1 VTQAT
6 GDEFL
11 LQEARR
17 GDQDAFLLLYERYRL
32 PIFRFLYRLC
42 GSTEVAEEI
51 THNCFLTLITE
62 HEKRWTEAGTS
73 FVIRLYSIARKLA
86 VEYLRNSS
94 PQLMLRGS
102 LELIPAVGK
111 AVVSLPLLE
120 REALILSEYEGLELN
135 EISTIVGA
143 NENLV
148 AARLESAR
156 KRLRDILAR

>member
-1 VTQAT
+1 
-6 GDEFL
+6 
-11 LQEARR
+11 
-17 GDQDAFLLLYERYRL
+17 
-32 PIFRFLYRLC
+32 
-42 GSTEVAEEI
+42 
-51 THNCFLTLITE
+51 
-62 HEKRWTEAGTS
+62 
-73 FVIRLYSIARKLA
+73 
-86 VEYLRNSS
+86 
-94 PQLMLRGS
+94 MLRGS